1 VNTDVNLLTL
11 DQTTSEKLKPKK
23 FFILKYEKF
32 EIVKVKIHEYK
43 ENLYSMC

>member
-1 VNTDVNLLTL
+1 MEIFYFGSNYKWKIKTEF
-11 DQTTSEKLKPKK
+11 S
-23 FFILKYEKF
+23 FILKYEKF